1 VWTLRRKKR
10 APTLE
15 TPDQTERSQGLERSI
30 PTFYK
35 VDRERKLVLTTGS
48 GFVTREDVLTLQ
60 DRMSNDPEFDTS
72 FSQVVDFA
80 QLTDTDIGLA
90 DVQTFAQKDAF
101 SSHSRRAIV
110 VKGDVAFGF
119 AKIFELYRQLRG
131 ASGIHVFRDPGEA
144 FDWILSVDA
153 APASRTVST
162 GVLAMRA
169 ANRAREMLDAG
180 VSGDEILAM
189 LANAAEDVAGKGA
202 VCSILVLDKEGLLRN
217 AASPNLPADYL
228 AAIDR
233 LKPNAHIGTC
243 AAAAATGSVV
253 VTRDFRADDKWAEL
267 RHLPLSLGFVGAWS
281 MPVKAGDG
289 KVLGTLG
296 TYFRERH
303 SPTPE
308 EISSVEVLAAAAGLV
323 LTKAN
328 TLFAALE

>member
-1 VWTLRRKKR
+1 
-10 APTLE
+10 
-15 TPDQTERSQGLERSI
+15 
-30 PTFYK
+30 
-35 VDRERKLVLTTGS
+35 
-48 GFVTREDVLTLQ
+48 
-60 DRMSNDPEFDTS
+60 MSNDPEFDPS

-90 DVQTFAQKDAF
+90 DLQTFAERDAY
-101 SSHSRRAIV
+101 SGHSRRAIV

-131 ASGIHVFRDPGEA
+131 AGGIQVFRDPGEA
-144 FDWILSVDA
+144 FDWVLSPDA
-153 APASRTVST
+153 APASRTA
-162 GVLAMRA
+162 VLAMRA
-169 ANRAREMLDAG
+169 ANRAHEMLYAG

-189 LANAAEDVAGKGA
+189 LAHAAEDVAGRCA
-202 VCSILVLDKEGLLRN
+202 VCSILALDKDGLLRN

-233 LKPNAHIGTC
+233 LKPNALVGTF

-267 RHLPLSLGFVGAWS
+267 RHLPLSLGFVAAWS
-281 MPVKAGDG
+281 MPIKTGDG

-323 LTKAN
+323 LVKAN
-328 TLFAALE
+328 TFTALE